1 MMMEGT
7 YLLCVVLNQRECER
21 ECDVRLAELLS
32 SPLSELQISA
42 EFFLTTMHD
51 WVADKYNATE
61 QEQNRLESPS
71 QSEAVL
77 KTGPACGLGTFHVKY
92 RVIS

>member
-1 MMMEGT
+1 
-7 YLLCVVLNQRECER
+7 
-21 ECDVRLAELLS
+21 
-32 SPLSELQISA
+32 
-42 EFFLTTMHD
+42 MHD
-51 WVADKYNATE
+51 WVADKYNAAE

-77 KTGPACGLGTFHVKY
+77 KTGPAWGLGTFHVKY